1 MTLASSEVGDSC
13 MSERAKLI
21 VLLYAIT
28 VIAALEAVALWKGI
42 DGVALSAAI
51 AAIALLA
58 PSPIKFLRVGNIKVE
73 KLGKGNE
80 EAGDRNEG

>member
-1 MTLASSEVGDSC
+1 

-28 VIAALEAVALWKGI
+28 VIAALEAIALWKGI
-42 DGVALSAAI
+42 DGVALSATI

-58 PSPIKFLRVGNIKVE
+58 PSPLKLLQFGNIKVE
-73 KLGKGNE
+73 KLGAKNDEEGNGGD
-80 EAGDRNEG
+80 EAGR

>member
-1 MTLASSEVGDSC
+1 

-21 VLLYAIT
+21 VLLFAIACI
-28 VIAALEAVALWKGI
+28 VFLEALALWKGI

-58 PSPIKFLRVGNIKVE
+58 PSPIKLLQFGNIKVE
-73 KLGKGNE
+73 RLGTKNNE
-80 EAGDRNEG
+80 EGNRAEG

>member
-1 MTLASSEVGDSC
+1 VRLVIGE
-13 MSERAKLI
+13 MSERSKLI

-73 KLGKGNE
+73 KLGLKTTKKVIGMR
-80 EAGDRNEG
+80 GEGYD

>member
-1 MTLASSEVGDSC
+1 

-28 VIAALEAVALWKGI
+28 VIVALEAIALWKGI
-42 DGVALSAAI
+42 DGVALSVTI

-58 PSPIKFLRVGNIKVE
+58 PSPLKFLQVGNIKVE
-73 KLGKGNE
+73 KLGKGNGE
-80 EAGDRNEG
+80 NEAER